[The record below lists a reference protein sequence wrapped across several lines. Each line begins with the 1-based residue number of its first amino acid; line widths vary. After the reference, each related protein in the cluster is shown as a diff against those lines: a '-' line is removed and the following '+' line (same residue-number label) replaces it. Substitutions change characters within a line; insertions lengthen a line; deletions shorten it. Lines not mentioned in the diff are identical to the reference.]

1 MYKDVL
7 YDILIYNI
15 NNQEERER
23 ESERVNI
30 QYNIF
35 INIFSI

>member
-23 ESERVNI
+23 ESERVI
-30 QYNIF
+30 YN
-35 INIFSI
+35 SK

>member
-30 QYNIF
+30 QF
-35 INIFSI
+35 